1 MMDVFAK
8 SIVILFGL
16 FFIGVGFLMLFRP
29 EHARAILRKA
39 GSTNLINY
47 AEITLRMIPATGLI
61 LSADNSK
68 FPDIFSLVG
77 WFMLG
82 TSLVLYAVPRHL
94 HHGFSLKAAD
104 ILKPVYVR
112 LISPFSFLIGI
123 LLLYSVL

>member
-1 MMDVFAK
+1 
-8 SIVILFGL
+8 
-16 FFIGVGFLMLFRP
+16 MLFRP
-29 EHARAILRKA
+29 EHARSILRKA

-47 AEITLRMIPATGLI
+47 AEITLRMIPAAGLI
-61 LSADNSK
+61 LSADSSK

-82 TSLVLYAVPRHL
+82 TSLVLYVVPRHL

-112 LISPFSFLIGI
+112 LISPCSFLIGAF
-123 LLLYSVL
+123 LLYSVL